1 MVLAKYYRPEAGTD
15 GPSWLMKTHAA
26 LPARRSEGAAGSP
39 SELFYTDSRR
49 E

>member
-26 LPARRSEGAAGSP
+26 LPAAAFGRGGRQSE
-39 SELFYTDSRR
+39 
-49 E
+49 